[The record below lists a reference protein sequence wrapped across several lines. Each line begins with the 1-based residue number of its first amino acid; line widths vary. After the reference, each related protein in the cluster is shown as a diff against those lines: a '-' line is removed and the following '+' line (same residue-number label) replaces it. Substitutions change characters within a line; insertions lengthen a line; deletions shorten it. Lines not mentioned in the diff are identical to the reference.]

1 MNQLICETI
10 PIILEMFSGDM
21 NCPPRGDFKG
31 WPFPLQLG
39 SSELRERETLQAV
52 RYADFN
58 TIYADIIIIIIVNF
72 SIQVLGGLT
81 ND

>member
-1 MNQLICETI
+1 M
-10 PIILEMFSGDM
+10 GVW
-21 NCPPRGDFKG
+21 GDFKG
-31 WPFPLQLG
+31 WPFPLHLG
-39 SSELRERETLQAV
+39 SSEGRERETLQAV

-58 TIYADIIIIIIVNF
+58 TIYADIIIIIVNF